1 MAYPQE
7 LFPTVTLLPT
17 SLLSSRRA
25 AVLQHTLPY
34 QLSVLKSTGRYT
46 AFDLKWQPI
55 YADPPETPPVPKHL
69 FWDSDVAKW
78 LEGACYLLR
87 TMPEAE
93 RPREIVQAIEE
104 LVDMIEKAQEGDGY
118 LNIHYQVVARGLR
131 WTNLRDMHELYNCGH
146 LIEAALAHDDLLGRP
161 RPLGKGRSKLLETM
175 ARYADLLCE
184 VFGPGGQ
191 QSRGYPGHPEVELAL
206 LRLSQRTGVERYRDL
221 ARWFVLERGNGTGCF
236 GKHFYEVEAE
246 RRGDKVKMGFG
257 ACPGGGG
264 AGAEGWWYMQAHKPI
279 VEQEGIEGHS
289 VRAMYLLTAAADLCL
304 LEGQGREKV
313 NGEGANGDVAVNGT
327 NKGKGEI
334 QELESAVRRLWDD
347 MVARKMY
354 VTGGIGAIKAY
365 EGFGMP
371 YFLPQSKEEGG
382 CYAETCAGIGVMMLA
397 ERLLKMRLDGA
408 VGDVLELALY
418 NAVLTGMSSDGKKF
432 TYWNPLGSGEGALA
446 EREEWFVCACCPPN
460 VLRLLGGIGGYIYSV
475 GEKAVDV
482 HLFVASEGKWTVG
495 GQEVA
500 VKQEGNYPWSG
511 EVKFTVESKSEAVGL
526 NIRIP
531 KWAEKSWQVSFGD
544 SWLND

>member
-1 MAYPQE
+1 
-7 LFPTVTLLPT
+7 
-17 SLLSSRRA
+17 
-25 AVLQHTLPY
+25 
-34 QLSVLKSTGRYT
+34 
-46 AFDLKWQPI
+46 
-55 YADPPETPPVPKHL
+55 
-69 FWDSDVAKW
+69 
-78 LEGACYLLR
+78 
-87 TMPEAE
+87 
-93 RPREIVQAIEE
+93 
-104 LVDMIEKAQEGDGY
+104 
-118 LNIHYQVVARGLR
+118 
-131 WTNLRDMHELYNCGH
+131 
-146 LIEAALAHDDLLGRP
+146 
-161 RPLGKGRSKLLETM
+161 
-175 ARYADLLCE
+175 
-184 VFGPGGQ
+184 
-191 QSRGYPGHPEVELAL
+191 
-206 LRLSQRTGVERYRDL
+206 
-221 ARWFVLERGNGTGCF
+221 
-236 GKHFYEVEAE
+236 
-246 RRGDKVKMGFG
+246 
-257 ACPGGGG
+257 
-264 AGAEGWWYMQAHKPI
+264 
-279 VEQEGIEGHS
+279 
-289 VRAMYLLTAAADLCL
+289 
-304 LEGQGREKV
+304 
-313 NGEGANGDVAVNGT
+313 
-327 NKGKGEI
+327 
-334 QELESAVRRLWDD
+334 

-531 KWAEKSWQVSFGD
+531 KWAEKRWQVSFGD
-544 SWLND
+544 SRMND